1 MGDFLEKFK
10 QFSGRGSKMD
20 CLYKKKGVLQY
31 ARALFW
37 NFGIALHCYCGDN
50 VKYGLLSKQLFQRKQ
65 QNGGWKNAQVTTKFY
80 KKRCLPVITCNRKHT
95 SKQIASVKYTLE
107 KSFFAAATFEGLWVV
122 SVWTE

>member
-1 MGDFLEKFK
+1 
-10 QFSGRGSKMD
+10 MD

-37 NFGIALHCYCGDN
+37 NFGIALHCYYGDN